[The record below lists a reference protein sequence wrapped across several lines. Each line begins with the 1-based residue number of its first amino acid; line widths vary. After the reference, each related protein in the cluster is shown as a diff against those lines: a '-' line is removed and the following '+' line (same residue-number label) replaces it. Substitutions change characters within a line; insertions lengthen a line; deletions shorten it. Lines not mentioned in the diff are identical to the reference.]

1 MLGEFAI
8 EEDLGKTEAL
18 KVRMG
23 ELRVAEEA
31 LGNRYII
38 ATEESLIT

>member
-8 EEDLGKTEAL
+8 EEDLGKTEVL

-23 ELRVAEEA
+23 ELCIAEEA
-31 LGNRYII
+31 LWNADII
-38 ATEESLIT
+38 SAEKGLIA